1 MSPLRLLAA
10 ASAALAITAVQAATE
25 TALAIPA
32 RADITSALNLDAQRA
47 RQVEAIV
54 NAASARMSMVRSQLG
69 APNDDA
75 SRLTLLTA
83 VLSIRYE
90 TDMQLA
96 TVLTPDEFARM
107 KESLYQPRWERAMPS
122 RGTAM

>member
-10 ASAALAITAVQAATE
+10 AMAALAITAVQAAPE

-54 NAASARMSMVRSQLG
+54 HAAYARMSMVRSQMG
-69 APNDDA
+69 TPNDDA
-75 SRLTLLTA
+75 SRLALLTA

-96 TVLTPDEFARM
+96 SVLTPDEFARM

>member
-10 ASAALAITAVQAATE
+10 VTAAFAMSAVQAQPQ

-32 RADITSALNLDAQRA
+32 RAEVTSALNLDAQRA
-47 RQVEAIV
+47 RQVDAIL
-54 NAASARMSMVRSQLG
+54 NTAFARMSVVRSQMG
-69 APNDDA
+69 APNDDT
-75 SRLTLLTA
+75 SRVALLTA
-83 VLSIRYE
+83 VLTIRYE

-96 TVLTPDEFARM
+96 SVLTPDEFARM

>member
-10 ASAALAITAVQAATE
+10 ATAAFAIGAVQAQPQ

-32 RADITSALNLDAQRA
+32 RAEVSSTLNLDAQRA
-47 RQVEAIV
+47 RQVDAILNGAV
-54 NAASARMSMVRSQLG
+54 ARMSVVRSQMG
-69 APNDDA
+69 APHDDA
-75 SRLTLLTA
+75 SRLALLSA
-83 VLSIRYE
+83 VLTIRYE

-96 TVLTPDEFARM
+96 SVLTPDEFARM
-107 KESLYQPRWERAMPS
+107 KESLYLPRWERAMPS

>member
-10 ASAALAITAVQAATE
+10 ATAALAIGAVQAQPQ

-32 RADITSALNLDAQRA
+32 RAEVSSALSLDAQRA
-47 RQVEAIV
+47 RQVDAILHG
-54 NAASARMSMVRSQLG
+54 AFARMSVVRSQMG
-69 APNDDA
+69 APNDDTT
-75 SRLTLLTA
+75 RLALLTA
-83 VLSIRYE
+83 VLTIRYE

-96 TVLTPDEFARM
+96 SVLTPDEFARM

>member
-10 ASAALAITAVQAATE
+10 AMAALAITAVQAAPE

-32 RADITSALNLDAQRA
+32 RANITSALNLDAQRA

-54 NAASARMSMVRSQLG
+54 HAAYARMSMVRSQMG
-69 APNDDA
+69 TPNDDA
-75 SRLTLLTA
+75 SRLALLTA

-96 TVLTPDEFARM
+96 SVLTPDEFARM